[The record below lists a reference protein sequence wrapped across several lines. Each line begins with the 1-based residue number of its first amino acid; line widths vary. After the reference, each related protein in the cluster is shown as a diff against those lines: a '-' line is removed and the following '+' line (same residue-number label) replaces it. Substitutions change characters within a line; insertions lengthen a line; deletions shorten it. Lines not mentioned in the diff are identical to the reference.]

1 MSRWKK
7 SGVIIDTKHLS
18 GFLSEPDSPKPVL
31 LSGSFHTF
39 PPYCDLN
46 TKEPMQ
52 QFRNCVL
59 VRQNKC
65 VVKEKEKGIKL
76 RPMSLTIQNFT

>member
-1 MSRWKK
+1 M
-7 SGVIIDTKHLS
+7 GVIIDTKHLS
-18 GFLSEPDSPKPVL
+18 WFLSEPDSPKPLL

-52 QFRNCVL
+52 QFRNSVL
-59 VRQNKC
+59 VRQNKF
-65 VVKEKEKGIKL
+65 VFFVKEKEKGIKL
-76 RPMSLTIQNFT
+76 RPMSLTIKNFT